1 MQKLLEAIRFSK
13 RLRSNLFELEEL
25 LSVATV
31 LDEVV
36 AVNRNIKLY
45 SDLVKS
51 WVEDNKPGILM
62 RIEMKSLRQ
71 EINSVRRQIA
81 RKTSKVL
88 TAQRAA

>member
-71 EINSVRRQIA
+71 EINSIRRQIA
-81 RKTSKVL
+81 SKTSMVL